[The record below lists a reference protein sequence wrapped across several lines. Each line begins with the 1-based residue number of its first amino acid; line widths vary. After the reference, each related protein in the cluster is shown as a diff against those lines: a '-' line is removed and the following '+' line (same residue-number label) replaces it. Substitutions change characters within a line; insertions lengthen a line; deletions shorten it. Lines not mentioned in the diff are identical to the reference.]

1 MFKTPIGTHDV
12 LPEAS
17 ARRAALVRAFV
28 ELGATY
34 GFGELATPIFED
46 AAVFGALGEQ
56 TDVVGKEMYTFADRS
71 DRQMALRPEGTAA
84 ICRAFTQHRP
94 TLPWKVV
101 YGGPYFRYEA
111 PQAGRFRQFH
121 QLGAETLGTDDPDS
135 DVEIIAL
142 AADVM
147 RAVGLTQV
155 ELLIN
160 SMGDGATRAA
170 HHDALSQFL
179 VGVTDQLDPDDRP
192 KVGTHP
198 LRVLDSK
205 RPATIAATTGAPQIT
220 DYLDAD
226 GEARFRRVLAGLDA
240 LSIEYTVEPRLVR
253 GLDYYTHT
261 TFEFKSTALDAAQDT
276 VCGGGRYN
284 GLVESLGG
292 PPTPGIGF
300 ALGVERLLLAC
311 DAEGTFALD
320 ATAPQVWVVD
330 VTDGTAARDLTA
342 VLRAAGIRAD
352 RAFDGRS
359 MRAQLKAADRSGAQL
374 AAIVGSDEIEAGT
387 VTLRELRR
395 SSTGDDYEQRSVG
408 RAELVAEARKLL
420 AESQVS

>member
-17 ARRAALVRAFV
+17 ARRAALVAAFA

-34 GFGELATPIFED
+34 GFGELATPIFES
-46 AAVFGALGEQ
+46 AEVFGALGEQ
-56 TDVVGKEMYTFADRS
+56 TDVVGKEMYVFADRS

-94 TLPWKVV
+94 TLPWKVT

-142 AADVM
+142 ANDVL
-147 RAVGLTQV
+147 RAAGLSQV
-155 ELLIN
+155 ELLVN
-160 SMGDGATRAA
+160 SMGDHETRAA
-170 HHDALSQFL
+170 HHEALSQFL
-179 VGVTDQLDPDDRP
+179 MAVTQQLDVDDRP
-192 KVGTHP
+192 KVETLP

-205 RPATIAATTGAPQIT
+205 RPATIAATADAPKIT
-220 DYLDAD
+220 DYLDEA
-226 GEARFRRVLAGLDA
+226 GEARFGRVLAGLDA
-240 LSIEYTVEPRLVR
+240 LGITYTVEPRLVR

-311 DAEGTFALD
+311 DAESTFAVEPP
-320 ATAPQVWVVD
+320 TPQVWVVD
-330 VTDGTAARDLTA
+330 VTDGSSARDLCA
-342 VLRAAGIRAD
+342 LLRSAGIRAD

-359 MRAQLKAADRSGAQL
+359 MRAQLKLADRSRAEL
-374 AAIVGSDEIEAGT
+374 AAIVGSDELEAGT

-395 SSTGDDYEQRSVG
+395 AAAGDGYEQRSVA
-408 RAELVAEARKLL
+408 RAELVSEVRKLL
-420 AESQVS
+420 TASQVS

>member
-12 LPEAS
+12 LPGAS
-17 ARRAALVRAFV
+17 ARRAALASVFA

-46 AAVFGALGEQ
+46 AAVFGSLGVE
-56 TDVVGKEMYTFADRS
+56 TDVVGKEMYSFLDRS

-84 ICRAFTQHRP
+84 VCRAFTQHRP
-94 TLPWKVV
+94 TLPWKVT
-101 YGGPYFRYEA
+101 YGGPFFRYEA

-142 AADVM
+142 ANDVLRAAGLADV
-147 RAVGLTQV
+147 R
-155 ELLIN
+155 LLVN
-160 SMGDGATRAA
+160 SMGDSATRAA
-170 HHDALSQFL
+170 HHEALSAFL
-179 VGVTDQLDPDDRP
+179 ATVTDQLADDDRS
-192 KVGTHP
+192 KVQTHP

-205 RPATIAATTGAPQIT
+205 RRDTIAATVDAPKIT
-220 DYLDAD
+220 DYLD
-226 GEARFRRVLAGLDA
+226 EAAGQRFERVCDGLDA
-240 LSIEYTVEPRLVR
+240 LGIDYVREPRLVR

-261 TFEFKSTALDAAQDT
+261 TFEFQSMALDAAQDT
-276 VCGGGRYN
+276 LCGGGRYN

-311 DAEGTFALD
+311 DAEGTFEVAEPR
-320 ATAPQVWVVD
+320 PQVWVVD
-330 VTDGTAARDLTA
+330 VTDGTSARDLCA
-342 VLRAAGIRAD
+342 VLRAAGLRAD

-359 MRAQLKAADRSGAQL
+359 MRAQLKLADRSGAMV
-374 AAIVGSDEIEAGT
+374 AAIVGSDEAEAGT

-395 SSTGDDYEQRSVG
+395 KSTSDDYEQRSVP
-408 RAELVAEARKLL
+408 RSELVAEARRLL
-420 AESQVS
+420 GSQ